1 MIPSSIFRTAAA
13 VLVASAALAGPAQA
27 QDAGRGFL
35 IGVGGGVGR
44 VAEPSS
50 HVSKLSPAL
59 HLHAG
64 WRFSRSLSLV
74 VEGSMNAIGSTR
86 LDSARTRLDSGEP
99 AFAPR
104 AVRLQTESL
113 LASLQVGDPATFYLR
128 PGVGFARHAFATLTP
143 VSNDQ
148 IVDGTSFEWSPAAGI
163 AAGRQVRVIPR
174 FPLNVE
180 AAAFYSRGED
190 STSPRW
196 TAALQVV
203 RELHF

>member
-1 MIPSSIFRTAAA
+1 MIPPSVFRISAAM
-13 VLVASAALAGPAQA
+13 LVAGAALAGRAQA
-27 QDAGRGFL
+27 QDAGRGFFVGL
-35 IGVGGGVGR
+35 GGGPGR

-50 HVSKLSPAL
+50 HVSKLSPSL

-64 WRFSRSLSLV
+64 YAFTPSLSLV

-86 LDSARTRLDSGEP
+86 LDSASTRLADEP
-99 AFAPR
+99 ALAPR

-113 LASLQVGDPATFYLR
+113 LASLQVGNPASFYVR

-148 IVDGTSFEWSPAAGI
+148 VVNGTSFEWSPAAGI
-163 AAGRQVRVIPR
+163 AAGREVRVIPR

-203 RELHF
+203 REIHF